1 MSPPLQTDW
10 LPSEPPYVCI
20 YDGLPR
26 WYGGKE
32 SAFQYRRQVG
42 LLPGRGRSSGVG
54 NGNPLQLPGKFY
66 GQRSLAGYSPWGHRE
81 SDTTEATEH
90 GKAKGLWHSSRKI
103 SPGIR
108 TLQGQVH
115 LHLKNFCV
123 CYFLLFLYKS
133 LIFPPFKKI

>member
-1 MSPPLQTDW
+1 M
-10 LPSEPPYVCI
+10 

-26 WYGGKE
+26 WCGGKE

-42 LLPGRGRSSGVG
+42 LLPGWGRSSGVG

-66 GQRSLAGYSPWGHRE
+66 GQRSLAGYSPWGHKE
-81 SDTTEATEH
+81 SDTTEATGH
-90 GKAKGLWHSSRKI
+90 GKAKGLWDISRKI

-115 LHLKNFCV
+115 LHF
-123 CYFLLFLYKS
+123 
-133 LIFPPFKKI
+133 